1 MADRSTPPALRRSEM
16 RDGVKFIIMFTGKK
30 FPAYRIVDAVGLCR
44 RAVGRYLGETIETDV
59 APVVRERGVADLDAR
74 FARLEG
80 LVPLEIGLIVPI
92 RGAVAEQAIRSQFL
106 LNLGREFRPRRIAGE
121 VRSEEHT
128 SELQSLMRSS
138 YAVFCLKKQ
147 DQQQQ

>member
-1 MADRSTPPALRRSEM
+1 MLISDWSSDVCSADLRDEIGSRALVDHQPVMADRSTPPALRRSEM

-44 RAVGRYLGETIETDV
+44 RAVGRYLGETIETAV

-92 RGAVAEQAIRSQFL
+92 RGDRKSV
-106 LNLGREFRPRRIAGE
+106 
-121 VRSEEHT
+121 V
-128 SELQSLMRSS
+128 
-138 YAVFCLKKQ
+138 
-147 DQQQQ
+147 